1 MAWKKTQETKRCQS
15 FMKLSWNWHFLTI
28 FSPNFCQNSSRGEVH
43 KNFAKFCQTFINLL
57 FLAFCCSK
65 FCQTFVNL
73 LLLHIV
79 VEKLTNFCQK
89 SEKLQIKKVD
99 QMLPNVCEF
108 CFNILLIMN
117 WTVPKYCQ
125 CFERDD
131 MQDVKK
137 LSPKFRDIYCEQ
149 LSHTIL

>member
-1 MAWKKTQETKRCQS
+1 MAWKKTQETKSCQS
-15 FMKLSWNWHFLTI
+15 FMKLLWNWHFLTT
-28 FSPNFCQNSSRGEVH
+28 FSSNFCQNSSRSEVG
-43 KNFAKFCQTFINLL
+43 KNFAKFCQTFV
-57 FLAFCCSK
+57 K
-65 FCQTFVNL
+65 F
-73 LLLHIV
+73 LLLHFV